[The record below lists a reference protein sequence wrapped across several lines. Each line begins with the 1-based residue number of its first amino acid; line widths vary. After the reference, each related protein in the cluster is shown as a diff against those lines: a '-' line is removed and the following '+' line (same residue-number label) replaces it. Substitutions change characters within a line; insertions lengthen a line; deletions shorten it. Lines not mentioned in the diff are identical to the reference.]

1 MPERS
6 FSKSEIDR
14 LGVRLKRGAPTDAD
28 LTVLD
33 AYRGTFAA
41 AYAFVVTALRRRLRV
56 KATGRPAKSTTS
68 VIDKLQRE
76 TIRLSQM
83 QDIAGC
89 RIVVRNIVTQNKLLA
104 RIQALFPGC
113 TTVDRREHPSHPYRA
128 VHVIRCSILSR
139 LAGCSCAHDRLLESN
154 SHRVGYDGAPRMI
167 FLIEYD
173 RRRRHIVTFERYDD
187 AQRVAADARRLELE
201 LSRGRY
207 DPNRELVLL
216 QATDEAA
223 LRQTHRRY
231 FETAREIIESST

>member
-128 VHVIRCSILSR
+128 VHVI
-139 LAGCSCAHDRLLESN
+139 
-154 SHRVGYDGAPRMI
+154 V
-167 FLIEYD
+167 
-173 RRRRHIVTFERYDD
+173 
-187 AQRVAADARRLELE
+187 
-201 LSRGRY
+201 
-207 DPNRELVLL
+207 
-216 QATDEAA
+216 
-223 LRQTHRRY
+223 Y
-231 FETAREIIESST
+231 FEDRPIEIQIRSGLQHMWSEVAERPSPSIGGGLKYGRGPADLQMLLFGAAQPVSVFAAEEMRY